1 VVKNLSEGI
10 ETGNAVDNMVQ
21 NANEQEEQ
29 NQIALAEGR
38 WGKILGKTFV
48 EEEACIVLVENCW
61 EHTHCVLYIH
71 AQRHV
76 WLHSLA
82 DSIEYDCVV
91 THSHGP
97 PID

>member
-1 VVKNLSEGI
+1 MKNLSEGI
-10 ETGNAVDNMVQ
+10 ETGNVVDNMVQ
-21 NANEQEEQ
+21 NANEQEAQ

-38 WGKILGKTFV
+38 WGKILGKAFV
-48 EEEACIVLVENCW
+48 EGEAYIVLVENCW
-61 EHTHCVLYIH
+61 EHTHCVLCIR

-82 DSIEYDCVV
+82 DSIEYGFVV